1 MSQPHSNL
9 KSRPLAALLFKLPMM
24 IDCET
29 FEEFVL
35 GYFDGTLSRR
45 QRFVFELHLRVCREC
60 RKYLREYKNAIALAG
75 SQKEVSF
82 SEMGM
87 GPVPE
92 DLIKAVLAAQ
102 KQQEK

>member
-1 MSQPHSNL
+1 MSQPHSTP

-29 FEEFVL
+29 FEEFIL

-45 QRFVFELHLRVCREC
+45 QRFIFELHLRTCREC

-75 SQKEVSF
+75 SQKEVGF

-102 KQQEK
+102 KQSKK